1 MSGIF
6 SLAMEGLDRLI
17 VKGKFTKSKRMLSE
31 IEEYKDE
38 VNPMRTFVKDTI
50 VADKNWLVP
59 NTYLYQ
65 VYKSYV
71 DGKGGVAM
79 KEQKFFGTLKE
90 ELLLKNIVVTKGQK
104 RLSTIYTG
112 ITSNKPYCTFGIKLS
127 DANLDFDSICISGTQ
142 VMIEA
147 MNIYQ
152 ANGAAP
158 DVD

>member
-1 MSGIF
+1 
-6 SLAMEGLDRLI
+6 
-17 VKGKFTKSKRMLSE
+17 
-31 IEEYKDE
+31 
-38 VNPMRTFVKDTI
+38 
-50 VADKNWLVP
+50 
-59 NTYLYQ
+59 
-65 VYKSYV
+65 
-71 DGKGGVAM
+71 M

-127 DANLDFDSICISGTQ
+127 DANLDFDSICISGSQ